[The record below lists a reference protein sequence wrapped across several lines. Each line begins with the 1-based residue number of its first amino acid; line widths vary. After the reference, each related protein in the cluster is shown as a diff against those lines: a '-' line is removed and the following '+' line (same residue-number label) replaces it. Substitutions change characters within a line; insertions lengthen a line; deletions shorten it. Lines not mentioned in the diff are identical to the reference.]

1 MHRVNL
7 SHRINCLVGSP
18 VLYHAVGQGALAV
31 EIRKGDRRTRD
42 VLRKLGHWQ
51 TEWRVGCERA
61 CMRVLEG
68 GCSVPVGVETEL
80 IECGSGSD
88 EGDIEESP
96 EWTKDV
102 PRLTTSSP
110 TLHFSGLLPLEEEY
124 PSPNDNLPTLTK
136 RSACLT
142 LKTCVT
148 SLDGLRQI
156 VHSPPPVLVRSY
168 AEAERWGEL
177 CAKQVREMGGG
188 EILDEINV
196 IRAERE
202 RLDFERAVAR
212 SKEEQVQEQGNGLR
226 LDMEGKTGTE
236 SQAQPTA

>member
-18 VLYHAVGQGALAV
+18 TLYHAVGQGALAV
-31 EIRKGDRRTRD
+31 EIRKGDTRTRD

-80 IECGSGSD
+80 RELSP
-88 EGDIEESP
+88 GDNSAPSP
-96 EWTKDV
+96 DWTQDV
-102 PRLTTSSP
+102 PGLTTTSP
-110 TLHFSGLLPLEEEY
+110 TLYFSGLLPESEPY
-124 PSPNDNLPTLTK
+124 PSPSSSSLPPLTQ
-136 RSACLT
+136 RRAMLS

-148 SLDGLRQI
+148 SLDGERQI
-156 VHSPPPVLVRSY
+156 VHSPGPVLVTSY

-177 CAKQVREMGGG
+177 CAAQVRQLGGG

-202 RLDFERAVAR
+202 RLDYEQAKLR
-212 SKEEQVQEQGNGLR
+212 SQQENVLSGTNGH
-226 LDMEGKTGTE
+226 
-236 SQAQPTA
+236 AAAA